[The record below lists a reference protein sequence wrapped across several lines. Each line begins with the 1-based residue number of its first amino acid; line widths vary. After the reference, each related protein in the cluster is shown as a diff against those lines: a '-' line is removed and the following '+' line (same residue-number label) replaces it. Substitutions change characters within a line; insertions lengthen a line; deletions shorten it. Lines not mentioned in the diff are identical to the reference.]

1 VTKNKSSLSRLKGRI
16 ISRIRGTRLV
26 WALRRVRKPHALR
39 SLTGMLLRPFRAKSS
54 RDPKTSVAG
63 GLGRRMPAWSLLIL
77 LLLGVGIGYYASTIV
92 AQVTSARPSNAPD
105 FTLGSFP
112 GALSVPQGQFGS
124 YILSMGSLNGFAGS
138 VDLNVT
144 SRPGMNTTLALN
156 PMSVSLFTGSATATL
171 TIPVP
176 ANEPMKDYVLTVN
189 AVSGGLIHT
198 VTLILQVNPPLSPDF
213 QLQAQQSAIN
223 ITRGSSGSTTI
234 TLTSIGGFS
243 GIVNMTG
250 SISPGGASSPTLTL
264 NPTKVTLLA
273 GGTASVLFTVSTT
286 GTTPRTAYSITVQGI
301 SGSLSNT
308 TQISLLVQ

>member
-1 VTKNKSSLSRLKGRI
+1 
-16 ISRIRGTRLV
+16 
-26 WALRRVRKPHALR
+26 
-39 SLTGMLLRPFRAKSS
+39 
-54 RDPKTSVAG
+54 
-63 GLGRRMPAWSLLIL
+63 
-77 LLLGVGIGYYASTIV
+77 LGVGVGFYASTIV
-92 AQVTSARPSNAPD
+92 AQVTGARTSSAPD

-124 YILSMGSLNGFAGS
+124 FVISMGSLNSFAGS

-144 SRPGMNTTLALN
+144 ARPDINTTLALN

-176 ANEPMKDYVLTVN
+176 ANEPLNDYLLTVN
-189 AVSGGLIHT
+189 AVSGRIVHT
-198 VTLILQVNPPLSPDF
+198 VTLILQVTPPPSPDF

-243 GIVNMTG
+243 GIVNMTS
-250 SISPGGASSPTLTL
+250 SISPGGGSSPTLTL
-264 NPTKVTLLA
+264 NPTKVALLS
-273 GGTASVLFTVSTT
+273 GGTASVLFTINTT

-308 TQISLLVQ
+308 THISLTVQ